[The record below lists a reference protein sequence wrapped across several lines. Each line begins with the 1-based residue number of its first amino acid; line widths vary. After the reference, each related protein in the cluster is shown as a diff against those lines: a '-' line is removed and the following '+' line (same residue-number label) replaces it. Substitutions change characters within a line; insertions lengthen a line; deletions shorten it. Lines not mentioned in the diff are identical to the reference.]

1 MESNAKMTV
10 ETRDP
15 RFKDVVGN
23 AVDITLVG
31 SGYITGQPACGRWP
45 PASELH
51 DESDVNMR
59 PTTIFT

>member
-31 SGYITGQPACGRWP
+31 SGYITGQCLHVEGGRLP
-45 PASELH
+45 LNFTMS
-51 DESDVNMR
+51 
-59 PTTIFT
+59 PT